1 MKKQNL
7 ILSTAIAAI
16 FSASTAFA
24 EVEVTGK
31 IVHESGFFTEAGS
44 TIGDYGVGTYN
55 AGTPNAVTGFSGSG
69 ASDGGLNTHAKRDG
83 MKQETSARIYI
94 DGEVDELTDGATY
107 HVELNLMTDGKG
119 TSNYDSNE
127 AYTQR
132 DPLREAYI
140 DSQVGDWSLRTGK
153 QQVVWGTADGM
164 KLLDMINPTDYGEMA
179 QNQMEDSRIPV
190 WMVNAEKDL
199 EDGSNVQVILSQPK
213 ENVFAGLNRN
223 VDTKVRRNTPM
234 LGTET
239 TLNDGADTGHTFMM
253 KGPDLITGVKNGFLN
268 IVPDLGGVATMFAG
282 GFGSINELSASSM
295 TSFTVNAFENMKM
308 GGVTNSNY
316 TTGNYIMS
324 QAMLGAGLLCGNSGS
339 CSVSN
344 QVTNTDFGDEV
355 ASGTFSFELLPDNF
369 QQSIA
374 NTAYALGLNSTTTL
388 SAVAASQ
395 TMIDNANAI
404 TGAQMLQYGFAS
416 QFDTNLA
423 DAESATEVMDTAFD
437 YMQNTSFL
445 TFDAFVNAGS
455 QYVYNMPTDGEV
467 DLAARFKNTTKDG
480 INYSLNA
487 SYNYDK
493 NPIIDLSWR
502 NTAGNKLFVNK
513 IYNNAGDLTVLNTT
527 NAGYSLILTDS
538 LLADGTTVTGGDY
551 GGYATSQSG
560 NDGAILRFTQ
570 EVKRVAN
577 LGGSFDM
584 AVETDS
590 LGPVVIRGEA
600 LYTKDTYSPVIDKT
614 KLSYGDL
621 VGALEM
627 VKGDRFKYVLGAD
640 ITALTNMMISVQY
653 IEDRNLDF
661 VDGVNRYTA
670 DYATMSMSNGFNKA
684 IESKNFYSLFL
695 SKPFGA
701 SGEHRWNNITM
712 LEESANGNGKWN
724 RLDAEFSID
733 DDTQA
738 TVEWNRYWGDVNS
751 QFGQLDK
758 SSNIQ
763 VGVKYS
769 F

>member
-527 NAGYSLILTDS
+527 NAGYSLILSDS